1 MLCCRADGGWEKEA
15 AKLFCEARTPDV
27 ARCSSDTLFFHDL
40 PCLLCSSS
48 LDDEDDESDDE
59 RLRRRWCELIVP
71 MGTSV
76 TVG

>member
-1 MLCCRADGGWEKEA
+1 MLFCKADGGWEKEA
-15 AKLFCEARTPDV
+15 ALLCEARTPDV

-59 RLRRRWCELIVP
+59 RLRRRRCELIVP
-71 MGTSV
+71 RGKSV